1 MIANWSEE
9 GISPPSNNLILI
21 LMTPW
26 QKKKNLL
33 EGYKLRK
40 NHFKVA
46 KRAKGDAQ
54 ALMTLH
60 LLSFVLGTH
69 TCTVEELTKCCRQ
82 SECDTHGL
90 VCYSLGVSWFFQ
102 EVTCPKTACV
112 CFHLSLTKW
121 CSFFVSS
128 HVSHPLWPLVE
139 ASYISFSDIS
149 PYAIWN
155 SLQILTS
162 RESEK
167 QTPFTDWPSPG
178 WIVLSQILFRRL

>member
-1 MIANWSEE
+1 
-9 GISPPSNNLILI
+9 
-21 LMTPW
+21 MTPW
-26 QKKKNLL
+26 QKKKKNLL

-69 TCTVEELTKCCRQ
+69 TCTCSEQGVQELTKVCTCCRQ

-155 SLQILTS
+155 NLQILTS

-167 QTPFTDWPSPG
+167 QTPFTD
-178 WIVLSQILFRRL
+178 RLTFTWLNSVISNFV